1 MSTLGGPVLRN
12 EDFCGFRF
20 KGRKLFL
27 GERRDGREEKESMDR
42 IKIIG

>member
-20 KGRKLFL
+20 KGRKLFW
-27 GERRDGREEKESMDR
+27 EKEEMEEKR
-42 IKIIG
+42 RKVWTG